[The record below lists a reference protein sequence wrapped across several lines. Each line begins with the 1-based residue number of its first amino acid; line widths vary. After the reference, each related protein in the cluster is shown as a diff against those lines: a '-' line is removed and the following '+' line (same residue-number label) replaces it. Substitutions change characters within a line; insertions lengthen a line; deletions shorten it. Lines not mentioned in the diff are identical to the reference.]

1 MSTLCKE
8 LALRSIDINMDCER
22 QQYLR
27 VLPIMVIQ
35 IGSSRKRQLKV
46 RIGESVVILYN
57 VIYKALNK

>member
-1 MSTLCKE
+1 MSTLYKE
-8 LALRSIDINMDCER
+8 LALISIDINMDCER